1 MEAKFFG
8 NFLVERGLITTDQLV
23 QALIEQAR
31 ALPPV
36 FQIVYERG
44 HLPTDQWL
52 KVFEL
57 QVREHIDFAVACQR
71 LGLWTPELAS
81 VVQAE
86 LQRTRI
92 PLGHLLLKAKA
103 IDLSNLTKA
112 LDEYLS
118 RIEIAPAIPVAA
130 VATAAASTPMPVA
143 ASEMDEKPV
152 PAEIFEEP
160 AMVAAPVTAAA
171 IRKIDGELMKDF
183 AEFFTV
189 ERLSGL
195 TNLVD
200 MVTSD
205 FVDQA
210 VVGLLLSD
218 CRVELHTL
226 RGVAVCLRLNETTKL
241 LTTFEAL
248 VAPEHDVKYVN
259 ASHKEHVRDKA
270 TALASLLTELR
281 GAVIDNQT
289 EEVFV
294 QSNQERVQSVLN
306 AA

>member
-36 FQIVYERG
+36 FQVVYERG

-81 VVQAE
+81 VVHNE

-118 RIEIAPAIPVAA
+118 RIEIAPAPVVAA
-130 VATAAASTPMPVA
+130 APVEAAPAPAAAKVVKPID
-143 ASEMDEKPV
+143 EMDEKPL

-160 AMVAAPVTAAA
+160 EMLAPAAPVAAA
-171 IRKIDGELMKDF
+171 PTSAPTLAPAAASTGGHKIDGELMKDF

-195 TNLVD
+195 TNLGRHGD
-200 MVTSD
+200 ER
-205 FVDQA
+205 F
-210 VVGLLLSD
+210 
-218 CRVELHTL
+218 CRPSS
-226 RGVAVCLRLNETTKL
+226 RGSFA
-241 LTTFEAL
+241 F
-248 VAPEHDVKYVN
+248 
-259 ASHKEHVRDKA
+259 
-270 TALASLLTELR
+270 
-281 GAVIDNQT
+281 
-289 EEVFV
+289 
-294 QSNQERVQSVLN
+294 
-306 AA
+306 